1 MSINSE
7 VSLDALAHRIRDEH
21 AQAEASARD
30 ALEHAIAAGQLLIQA
45 KAVVGHGGWLPWLEK
60 NCPFSRRTAQAYTLL
75 ARKASTLL
83 QGDAQRVA
91 HLSVRSALA
100 LLAESKGTGA
110 DKFQPGQKRAAA
122 EKPIHLKDQQLS
134 PAVAMPL
141 SRSEQRMAPSLS
153 SPGKGP
159 SWTATSMKFVA
170 SLRKPFTRSSWQVT
184 SWAAPR
190 LRLGRCP
197 SNFFVRRR

>member
-110 DKFQPGQKRAAA
+110 DKFQPARSGPPPR
-122 EKPIHLKDQQLS
+122 S
-134 PAVAMPL
+134 PFI
-141 SRSEQRMAPSLS
+141 SRTS
-153 SPGKGP
+153 SCP
-159 SWTATSMKFVA
+159 
-170 SLRKPFTRSSWQVT
+170 
-184 SWAAPR
+184 PR
-190 LRLGRCP
+190 LRLRWP
-197 SNFFVRRR
+197 KTATSWARTMLRRMTRFWL